1 MKAQYI
7 EIDDIG
13 SKYFAYYS
21 DKKMTILHREGGP
34 AVEFEDGYKEWHIE
48 GKLHREDGPAIT
60 NSNGYECWYINGLR
74 HREDGPAII
83 YGSDNAFDGDK
94 WYIHGKNVTEQEHY
108 LYFNPPKEKSITIN
122 GKEFTLKQLAVLIK
136 DSFDKELGVTVSF
149 EADNRGVAQW

>member
-7 EIDDIG
+7 EIDAMG
-13 SKYFAYYS
+13 SRYYYS
-21 DKKMTILHREGGP
+21 DKKMTILDREDGP
-34 AVEFEDGYKEWHIE
+34 AVECEDGYKEWHIK

-60 NSNGYECWYINGLR
+60 YPNGYGCWYINGLR
-74 HREDGPAII
+74 HREDGPAIK
-83 YGSDNAFDGDK
+83 YGGGVVSDK

-122 GKEFTLKQLAVLIK
+122 GKEFTLNQLAVLIK